1 MKIIYHVALFTLIVV
16 FWVIFGLIDHY
27 IVMPRFGEN
36 LIHCIL
42 IAAGFGLLNYCLF
55 ILFNKKYGKLESSY
69 NHLRIESEV
78 DELTGLLNRRAFDN
92 LVRDLQMESPFSIIF
107 SDIDNFR
114 NFNNDYGHDIGDK
127 VLTNVCKVVKESVRI
142 NDSVFRYGGEE
153 IVILLRNC
161 DEISARSIAEK
172 IRLNVMNM
180 NNEPYPHITISVGVS
195 TFVEDEKD
203 IRQLVKSADNALLN
217 AKKSGKNCVA

>member
-1 MKIIYHVALFTLIVV
+1 
-16 FWVIFGLIDHY
+16 
-27 IVMPRFGEN
+27 MPRFGEN

-42 IAAGFGLLNYCLF
+42 IAVGFGLLNYWLF

-69 NHLRIESEV
+69 KHLRIESEI
-78 DELTGLLNRRAFDN
+78 DELTGLFNRRAFDN
-92 LVRDLQMESPFSIIF
+92 LMGNLQMESPFSIIF

-161 DEISARSIAEK
+161 DEKSAKSIAEK

-195 TFVEDEKD
+195 TVVEDEKD

-217 AKKSGKNCVA
+217 AKKNGKNCVA

>member
-1 MKIIYHVALFTLIVV
+1 MNGSPSVRVALFNRECGSKSSCRWL
-16 FWVIFGLIDHY
+16 
-27 IVMPRFGEN
+27 
-36 LIHCIL
+36 
-42 IAAGFGLLNYCLF
+42 YCLG
-55 ILFNKKYGKLESSY
+55 IY
-69 NHLRIESEV
+69 
-78 DELTGLLNRRAFDN
+78 NRRAFDN
-92 LVRDLQMESPFSIIF
+92 LVGDLQMESPFSIIF

-161 DEISARSIAEK
+161 DEKSAKSIAEK

-180 NNEPYPHITISVGVS
+180 NNEPYPRITISVGVS
-195 TFVEDEKD
+195 TSVEDEKD

-217 AKKSGKNCVA
+217 AKKNGKNCVA

>member
-1 MKIIYHVALFTLIVV
+1 LKIIYHVALFTLIVV

-55 ILFNKKYGKLESSY
+55 ILFNKKYSKLESSY

-92 LVRDLQMESPFSIIF
+92 LVGDLQMESPFSIIF

-161 DEISARSIAEK
+161 DEKSARSIAEK